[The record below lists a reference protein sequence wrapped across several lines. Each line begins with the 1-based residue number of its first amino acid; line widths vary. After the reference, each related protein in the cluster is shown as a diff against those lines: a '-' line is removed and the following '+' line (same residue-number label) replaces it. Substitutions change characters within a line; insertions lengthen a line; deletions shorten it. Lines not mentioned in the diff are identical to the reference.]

1 MHNKYSTKKHH
12 SLTLTT
18 LCTFHDAWVR
28 ATSWCCSVLRDQSG
42 KKTAMQHARPVPHPY
57 TKGRHATNP
66 TKYTHSNQLEQ
77 GTASLIDNFKLSGL
91 SGRHPHASILR
102 SVLREVLLNFWA
114 RPLIVRMMRSRMC
127 RVCTIKSTSLSLSTT
142 ILKRCWSLRYSST
155 CKVQFIVIT
164 I

>member
-1 MHNKYSTKKHH
+1 
-12 SLTLTT
+12 
-18 LCTFHDAWVR
+18 
-28 ATSWCCSVLRDQSG
+28 
-42 KKTAMQHARPVPHPY
+42 MQHARPVPHPY

-77 GTASLIDNFKLSGL
+77 GTAPLMVDFTESGL
-91 SGRHPHASILR
+91 SGGHPYPHASILR